1 MLLKKG
7 NLCVLRAFIFSANK
21 DDDDDVFK
29 GDKLVTE
36 W

>member
-1 MLLKKG
+1 MLLKRQP
-7 NLCVLRAFIFSANK
+7 LCPACFYFSANK